1 MPDHFQ
7 VVHQDGGCRARTG
20 RLTTPH
26 GEIQTPIFMPV
37 GTNASVKA
45 MRPED
50 LTDAGAQIILA
61 NTYHLYLRPGHRLVE
76 ELGGLHRFM
85 SWDRPILTDSGG
97 FQVYSLTELR
107 KITEEGVKFRSH
119 IDGSMHLLSPELS
132 IKVQEALGADI
143 IMCFDECPPADAGRE
158 YVERSLA
165 MTTRWAQRSKDAH
178 TRRDQLLFG
187 IVQGGRFSDLRQR
200 SLQEL
205 QGIGFDG
212 YALGGL
218 SVGEEKPVMH
228 EVMDA
233 CSDLLPADYPRY
245 IMGIGTPE
253 DLVEAVWRGYD
264 MFDCVMPT
272 RNARNGMLFTSQ
284 GRVNIKRKQ
293 YEQDQGPLDPAC
305 SCYVCRNYSRAYLR
319 HLFRS
324 GEILASM
331 LNTHHNI
338 AWYLSLMGRIREA
351 IRQDQFEAFRKEFYH
366 QQHTTAENNKEEYN
380 V

>member
-1 MPDHFQ
+1 VPDHFQ
-7 VVHQDGGCRARTG
+7 VLHQDNGCRARAG

-45 MRPED
+45 MRPEN
-50 LTDAGAQIILA
+50 LKDAGAQIILA

-76 ELGGLHRFM
+76 KMGGLHRFM

-119 IDGSMHLLSPELS
+119 IDGSMHLLTPELS
-132 IKVQEALGADI
+132 IKVQESLGADV
-143 IMCFDECPPADAGRE
+143 IMCFDECPPAAADRD

-165 MTTRWAQRSKDAH
+165 MTTRWARRCKDAH
-178 TRRDQLLFG
+178 TRQDQLLFG

-200 SLQEL
+200 SLHEL
-205 QGIGFDG
+205 QEIGFDG

-218 SVGEEKPVMH
+218 SVGEEKQVMH

-233 CSDLLPADYPRY
+233 CSEQLPADHPRY

-293 YEQDQGPLDPAC
+293 YEEDQGPLDPTC
-305 SCYVCRNYSRAYLR
+305 DCYVCKNYSRAYLR
-319 HLFRS
+319 HLFRT

-338 AWYLSLMGRIREA
+338 AWYLSLMARMREA
-351 IRQDQFEAFRKEFYH
+351 IKQDQFELFRKEFYH
-366 QQHTTAENNKEEYN
+366 SQQITAENTKEE
-380 V
+380 

>member
-7 VVHQDGGCRARTG
+7 VFHQDASCRARTG
-20 RLTTPH
+20 RLCTPH

-37 GTNASVKA
+37 GTNATVKA
-45 MRPED
+45 MRPEN
-50 LTDAGAQIILA
+50 LHAAGAQIILA

-76 ELGGLHRFM
+76 QLGGLHRFM
-85 SWDRPILTDSGG
+85 AWNSPILTDSGG
-97 FQVYSLTELR
+97 FQVYSLSDLR
-107 KITEEGVKFRSH
+107 KITEEGVTFRSH
-119 IDGSMHLLSPELS
+119 IDGSPHFLTPELS
-132 IKVQEALGADI
+132 IGIQEALGADV
-143 IMCFDECPPADAGRE
+143 IMCFDECPPADADRE

-165 MTTRWAQRSKDAH
+165 MTTRWARRCKDAH
-178 TRRDQLLFG
+178 TRADQLLFG
-187 IVQGGRFSDLRQR
+187 IVQGGRFSALRQR
-200 SLQEL
+200 SLHEL
-205 QGIGFDG
+205 QEIGFDG

-218 SVGEEKPVMH
+218 SVGEEKPVMY
-228 EVMDA
+228 EVMEA
-233 CSDLLPADYPRY
+233 CSDLLPVDHPRY

-284 GRVNIKRKQ
+284 GRLNIKRKQ
-293 YEQDQGPLDPAC
+293 YEDDQGPIDPTC
-305 SCYVCRNYSRAYLR
+305 SCEVCRTYSRAYLR

-338 AWYLSLMGRIREA
+338 AWYLGLMARMREA
-351 IRQDQFEAFRKEFYH
+351 IKQDSFEVFRKEFYQ
-366 QQHTTAENNKEEYN
+366 QQHTDADHYKEE
-380 V
+380 

>member
-1 MPDHFQ
+1 VPSHFQ
-7 VVHQDGGCRARTG
+7 VLHQDSGCRARTA
-20 RLTTPH
+20 RLETGH
-26 GEIQTPIFMPV
+26 GVINTPIFMPV
-37 GTNASVKA
+37 GTNATVKA

-50 LTDAGAQIILA
+50 LKEAAAQIILA

-76 ELGGLHRFM
+76 QLGGLHRFM
-85 SWDRPILTDSGG
+85 AWDGPILTDSGG

-107 KITEEGVKFRSH
+107 KITEEGVAFRSH
-119 IDGSMHLLSPELS
+119 IDGSPHLLTPELS
-132 IKVQEALGADI
+132 IKIQESLGADI
-143 IMCFDECPPADAGRE
+143 IMCFDECPPAEADRG

-165 MTTRWAQRSKDAH
+165 MTTRWARRCKEAH
-178 TRRDQLLFG
+178 SRADQHLFG

-205 QGIGFDG
+205 QQIGFDG

-233 CSDLLPADYPRY
+233 CSDLLPVDHPRY

-272 RNARNGMLFTSQ
+272 RNARNGMLFTGR

-293 YEQDQGPLDPAC
+293 YEDDQGPLDPDC
-305 SCYVCRNYSRAYLR
+305 SCYVCRTYSRAYLR

-324 GEILASM
+324 GEILSSM

-338 AWYLSLMGRIREA
+338 AWYLNLMDRIRTA
-351 IRQDQFEAFRKEFYH
+351 IAQDSFEAFRKEFYH
-366 QQHTTAENNKEEYN
+366 HQQSEVETKGG
-380 V
+380 VDQ

>member
-1 MPDHFQ
+1 MPDHFRLL
-7 VVHQDGGCRARTG
+7 HQDAGCRARTG
-20 RLTTPH
+20 RITTPH

-37 GTNASVKA
+37 GTSASVKA
-45 MRPED
+45 MRPEN
-50 LTDAGAQIILA
+50 LKDAGAQIILS

-76 ELGGLHRFM
+76 QMGGLHKFM
-85 SWDRPILTDSGG
+85 AWDRPILTDSGG

-119 IDGSMHLLSPELS
+119 IDGSLHLLTPELS
-132 IKVQEALGADI
+132 IGIQESLGADI
-143 IMCFDECPPADAGRE
+143 IMCFDECPPAEADRE

-165 MTTRWAQRSKDAH
+165 MTTRWAGRCKDAH
-178 TRRDQLLFG
+178 SRADQLLFG
-187 IVQGGRFSDLRQR
+187 IVQGGRFADLRQR

-205 QGIGFDG
+205 QEIGFDG

-218 SVGEEKPVMH
+218 SVGETKPVMH

-233 CSDLLPADYPRY
+233 CSDLLPVNHPRY

-284 GRVNIKRKQ
+284 GRLNIKRKQ
-293 YEQDQGPLDPAC
+293 YEDDQGPIDPTC
-305 SCYVCRNYSRAYLR
+305 DCYVCRTYSRSYLR

-324 GEILASM
+324 GEILSSM

-338 AWYLSLMGRIREA
+338 AWYLNLMARMREA
-351 IRQDQFEAFRKEFYH
+351 ITQDRFEAFRKEFYH
-366 QQHTTAENNKEEYN
+366 HQQTETEKHKEE
-380 V
+380 

>member
-1 MPDHFQ
+1 MSAHFQ
-7 VVHQDGGCRARTG
+7 VLHQDSGCRARTA
-20 RLTTPH
+20 RLETGH
-26 GEIQTPIFMPV
+26 GKISTPIFMPV
-37 GTNASVKA
+37 GTNATVKA
-45 MRPED
+45 MRPEN
-50 LTDAGAQIILA
+50 LQEAGAQIILA
-61 NTYHLYLRPGHRLVE
+61 NTYHLYLRPGHRLVKQ
-76 ELGGLHRFM
+76 LGGLHRFM
-85 SWDRPILTDSGG
+85 AWDGPILTDSGG

-107 KITEEGVKFRSH
+107 KITEEGVTFRSH
-119 IDGSMHLLSPELS
+119 IDGSPHLLTPELS
-132 IKVQEALGADI
+132 IGIQEALGADI
-143 IMCFDECPPADAGRE
+143 IMCFDECPPAEAERG

-165 MTTRWAQRSKDAH
+165 MTTRWARRCKEAH
-178 TRRDQLLFG
+178 CRTDQQLFG

-205 QGIGFDG
+205 QEIGFDG

-233 CSDLLPADYPRY
+233 CSQLLPPDHPRY

-293 YEQDQGPLDPAC
+293 YEDDQGPLDPDC
-305 SCYVCRNYSRAYLR
+305 SCYVCRTYSRAYLR

-324 GEILASM
+324 GEILSSM

-338 AWYLSLMGRIREA
+338 AWYLNLMDRMRTA
-351 IRQDQFEAFRKEFYH
+351 IAQDSFEAFRKEFYRQH
-366 QQHTTAENNKEEYN
+366 QTDTENNKEE
-380 V
+380 

>member
-7 VVHQDGGCRARTG
+7 ILHQDSGCRARAG
-20 RLTTPH
+20 RLLTPH

-45 MRPED
+45 MRPEN
-50 LTDAGAQIILA
+50 LKDAGAQIILA

-76 ELGGLHRFM
+76 KMGGLHRFM
-85 SWDRPILTDSGG
+85 AWDRPILTDSGG

-119 IDGSMHLLSPELS
+119 IDGSMHLLTPELS
-132 IKVQEALGADI
+132 IKVQESLGADV
-143 IMCFDECPPADAGRE
+143 IMCFDECPPAAAERD

-165 MTTRWAQRSKDAH
+165 MTTRWARRCKDAH
-178 TRRDQLLFG
+178 TRQDQHLFG
-187 IVQGGRFSDLRQR
+187 IVQGGRFSELRQR

-205 QGIGFDG
+205 QEIGFDG

-233 CSDLLPADYPRY
+233 CSEQLPPDHPRY

-284 GRVNIKRKQ
+284 GRLNIKRKQ
-293 YEQDQGPLDPAC
+293 YEEDQGPLDPSC
-305 SCYVCRNYSRAYLR
+305 DCYVCQNYSRAYLR
-319 HLFRS
+319 HLFRT

-338 AWYLSLMGRIREA
+338 AWYLSLMARMREA
-351 IRQDQFEAFRKEFYH
+351 IKQDQFETFRKEFYY
-366 QQHTTAENNKEEYN
+366 QQKTTAEKHKEEL
-380 V
+380 

>member
-7 VVHQDGGCRARTG
+7 VEHQDGGCRARTG

-119 IDGSMHLLSPELS
+119 IDGSMHLLTPELS

-305 SCYVCRNYSRAYLR
+305 SCYVCRSYSRAYLR

>member
-1 MPDHFQ
+1 ML
-7 VVHQDGGCRARTG
+7 HQDTGCRARTG
-20 RLTTPH
+20 RITTPH

-37 GTNASVKA
+37 GTSASVKA
-45 MRPED
+45 MRPEN
-50 LTDAGAQIILA
+50 LKDAGAQIILS
-61 NTYHLYLRPGHRLVE
+61 NTYHLYLRPGHLLVE
-76 ELGGLHRFM
+76 QMGGLHKFM
-85 SWDRPILTDSGG
+85 AWDRPILTDSGG

-119 IDGSMHLLSPELS
+119 IDGSMHLLTPELS
-132 IKVQEALGADI
+132 IKIQESLGADI
-143 IMCFDECPPADAGRE
+143 IMCFDECPPADADRE

-165 MTTRWAQRSKDAH
+165 MTTRWAQRCKDAH
-178 TRRDQLLFG
+178 CRSDQLLFG
-187 IVQGGRFSDLRQR
+187 IVQGGRFADLRQR

-205 QGIGFDG
+205 QEIGFDG

-218 SVGEEKPVMH
+218 SVGETKPVMH

-233 CSDLLPADYPRY
+233 CSDLLPPDYPRY

-272 RNARNGMLFTSQ
+272 RNARNGMLFTGQ

-293 YEQDQGPLDPAC
+293 YEDDQGPIDPTC
-305 SCYVCRNYSRAYLR
+305 DCYVCRTYSRSYLR

-324 GEILASM
+324 GEILSSM

-338 AWYLSLMGRIREA
+338 AWYLNLMAQIREA
-351 IRQDQFEAFRKEFYH
+351 ITQNRFEAFRKEFYNK
-366 QQHTTAENNKEEYN
+366 QQSETENNKEE
-380 V
+380 

>member
-1 MPDHFQ
+1 
-7 VVHQDGGCRARTG
+7 
-20 RLTTPH
+20 
-26 GEIQTPIFMPV
+26 MPV
-37 GTNASVKA
+37 GTNATVKA
-45 MRPED
+45 MRTEH
-50 LTDAGAQIILA
+50 LKEAGAQIILA
-61 NTYHLYLRPGHRLVE
+61 NTYHLFLRPGHRLVE
-76 ELGGLHRFM
+76 QLGGLHRFM
-85 SWDRPILTDSGG
+85 AWDRPILTDSGG

-107 KITEEGVKFRSH
+107 KISEEGVKFRSH
-119 IDGSMHLLSPELS
+119 IDGSMHLLTPELS

-143 IMCFDECPPADAGRE
+143 IMCFDECPPAEADRD

-165 MTTRWAQRSKDAH
+165 MTTRWAQRCKDAH
-178 TRRDQLLFG
+178 ARSDQHLFG
-187 IVQGGRFSDLRQR
+187 IVQGGRFADLRQR

-205 QGIGFDG
+205 QEIGFDG

-233 CSDLLPADYPRY
+233 CSDLLPVGHPRY

-284 GRVNIKRKQ
+284 GRLNIKRKQ
-293 YEQDQGPLDPAC
+293 YEDDQRPLDPTC
-305 SCYVCRNYSRAYLR
+305 SCYVCRTYSRAYLR

-324 GEILASM
+324 GEILSSM

-338 AWYLSLMGRIREA
+338 AWYLNLMTRMREA
-351 IRQDQFEAFRKEFYH
+351 ITQDSFETFRKEFYH
-366 QQHTTAENNKEEYN
+366 HQQSETDNHKEE
-380 V
+380 

>member
-1 MPDHFQ
+1 MPVHFQ
-7 VVHQDGGCRARTG
+7 VLHQDSDCRARTG
-20 RLTTPH
+20 KLETGH
-26 GEIQTPIFMPV
+26 GVINTPIFMPV
-37 GTNASVKA
+37 GTNATVKA
-45 MRPED
+45 MRPEN
-50 LTDAGAQIILA
+50 LQEAGAQIILA
-61 NTYHLYLRPGHRLVE
+61 NTYHLYLRPGHRLVAQ
-76 ELGGLHRFM
+76 LGGLHTFM
-85 SWDRPILTDSGG
+85 AWDGPILTDSGG
-97 FQVYSLTELR
+97 FQVYSLTDLR
-107 KITEEGVKFRSH
+107 TITEEGVRFRSH
-119 IDGSMHLLSPELS
+119 IDGSPHLLTPELS

-143 IMCFDECPPADAGRE
+143 IMCFDECPPAEAERG

-165 MTTRWAQRSKDAH
+165 MTTRWARRCKEAH
-178 TRRDQLLFG
+178 CRTDQQLFG

-200 SLQEL
+200 SLHEL
-205 QGIGFDG
+205 QEIGFDG

-233 CSDLLPADYPRY
+233 CSDLLPVDHPRY

-293 YEQDQGPLDPAC
+293 YEDDQGPLDPDC
-305 SCYVCRNYSRAYLR
+305 TCYVCRTYSRAYLR

-324 GEILASM
+324 GEILSAM

-338 AWYLSLMGRIREA
+338 AWYLGLMARIRTA
-351 IRQDQFEAFRKEFYH
+351 IEQNRFTAFRTDFYC
-366 QQHTTAENNKEEYN
+366 QQQPESEHHKEE
-380 V
+380 

>member
-1 MPDHFQ
+1 MPSHFQ
-7 VVHQDGGCRARTG
+7 VLHQDSGCRARTA
-20 RLTTPH
+20 RLETGH
-26 GEIQTPIFMPV
+26 GVINTPIFMPV
-37 GTNASVKA
+37 GTNATVKA

-50 LTDAGAQIILA
+50 LKEAAAQIILA

-76 ELGGLHRFM
+76 QLGGLHRFM
-85 SWDRPILTDSGG
+85 AWDGPILTDSGG

-107 KITEEGVKFRSH
+107 KITEEGVAFRSH
-119 IDGSMHLLSPELS
+119 IDGSPHLLTPELS
-132 IKVQEALGADI
+132 IKIQESLGADI
-143 IMCFDECPPADAGRE
+143 IMCFDECPPAEAERG

-165 MTTRWAQRSKDAH
+165 MTTRWARRCKEAH
-178 TRRDQLLFG
+178 SRADQHLFG

-205 QGIGFDG
+205 QQIGFDG

-233 CSDLLPADYPRY
+233 CSDLLPVDHPRY

-272 RNARNGMLFTSQ
+272 RNARNGMLFTSR

-293 YEQDQGPLDPAC
+293 YEDDQGPLDPDC
-305 SCYVCRNYSRAYLR
+305 SCYVCRTYSRAYLR

-324 GEILASM
+324 GEILSSM

-338 AWYLSLMGRIREA
+338 AWYLNLMDRIRTA
-351 IRQDQFEAFRKEFYH
+351 IAQDSFEAFRKEFYH
-366 QQHTTAENNKEEYN
+366 HQQSEVETKGG
-380 V
+380 VDQ

>member
-1 MPDHFQ
+1 
-7 VVHQDGGCRARTG
+7 VV
-20 RLTTPH
+20 
-26 GEIQTPIFMPV
+26 ETPIFMPV
-37 GTNASVKA
+37 GTNATVKA

-50 LTDAGAQIILA
+50 LKAARAQIILG

-76 ELGGLHRFM
+76 KMGGLHRFM
-85 SWDRPILTDSGG
+85 AWDGPILTDSGG
-97 FQVYSLTELR
+97 FQVFSLAELR

-119 IDGSMHLLSPELS
+119 IDGSSHLLTPELS
-132 IKVQEALGADI
+132 IEIQQALGADI
-143 IMCFDECPPADAGRE
+143 IMVFDECPPADAERS
-158 YVERSLA
+158 YVERSLEL
-165 MTTRWAQRSKDAH
+165 TTRWARRSKTAH
-178 TRRDQLLFG
+178 TRPDQLLFG
-187 IVQGGRFSDLRQR
+187 IVQGGRFADLRQR
-200 SLQEL
+200 SAAELQE
-205 QGIGFDG
+205 IGFDG

-233 CSDLLPADYPRY
+233 CEGILPKDHPRY

-284 GRVNIKRKQ
+284 GRVNIKAKQ
-293 YEQDQGPLDPAC
+293 YEDDAGPVDPAC
-305 SCYVCRNYSRAYLR
+305 DCYVCRTYSRAYLR
-319 HLFRS
+319 HLYRT

-338 AWYLSLMGRIREA
+338 AYYLNLMAGMREA
-351 IRQDQFEAFRKEFYH
+351 ISQDRLGEFRNSFYAA
-366 QQHTTAENNKEEYN
+366 QQ
-380 V
+380 

>member
-1 MPDHFQ
+1 MPDHFRLL
-7 VVHQDGGCRARTG
+7 HQDTGCRARTG
-20 RLTTPH
+20 RITTPH

-37 GTNASVKA
+37 GTSASVKA
-45 MRPED
+45 MRPEN
-50 LTDAGAQIILA
+50 LKDAGAQIILS

-76 ELGGLHRFM
+76 QMGGLHKFM
-85 SWDRPILTDSGG
+85 AWDRPILTDSGG

-107 KITEEGVKFRSH
+107 KISEEGVKFRSH
-119 IDGSMHLLSPELS
+119 IDGSMHLLTPELS
-132 IKVQEALGADI
+132 IKIQESLGADI
-143 IMCFDECPPADAGRE
+143 IMCFDECPPAEADRE

-165 MTTRWAQRSKDAH
+165 MTTRWAQRCKDAH
-178 TRRDQLLFG
+178 SRSDQLLFG
-187 IVQGGRFSDLRQR
+187 IVQGGRFAELRQR

-205 QGIGFDG
+205 QEIGFDG

-218 SVGEEKPVMH
+218 SVGETKPVMH

-233 CSDLLPADYPRY
+233 CSDLLPPDHPRY

-284 GRVNIKRKQ
+284 GRLNIKRKQ
-293 YEQDQGPLDPAC
+293 YEDDQGPIDPTC
-305 SCYVCRNYSRAYLR
+305 DCYVCRTYSRSYLR

-324 GEILASM
+324 GEILSSM

-338 AWYLSLMGRIREA
+338 AWYLNLMARMREA
-351 IRQDQFEAFRKEFYH
+351 ITQDRFEAFRKEFYH
-366 QQHTTAENNKEEYN
+366 QQQSETENHKEE
-380 V
+380 

>member
-1 MPDHFQ
+1 MPDHFRLL
-7 VVHQDGGCRARTG
+7 HQDTGCRARTG
-20 RLTTPH
+20 IIATPH

-37 GTNASVKA
+37 GTSASVKA
-45 MRPED
+45 MRPEN
-50 LTDAGAQIILA
+50 LKDAGAQIILS

-76 ELGGLHRFM
+76 QMGGLHKFM
-85 SWDRPILTDSGG
+85 AWDRPILTDSGG

-119 IDGSMHLLSPELS
+119 IDGSMHLLTPELS
-132 IKVQEALGADI
+132 IRIQESLGADI
-143 IMCFDECPPADAGRE
+143 IMCFDECPPAEADRK

-165 MTTRWAQRSKDAH
+165 MTTRWAGRCKDAH
-178 TRRDQLLFG
+178 SRIDQLLFG
-187 IVQGGRFSDLRQR
+187 IVQGGRFADLRQR

-205 QGIGFDG
+205 QEIGFDG

-218 SVGEEKPVMH
+218 SVGETKPVMH

-233 CSDLLPADYPRY
+233 CSDLLPPDHPRY

-284 GRVNIKRKQ
+284 GRLNIKRKQ
-293 YEQDQGPLDPAC
+293 YEDDQGPIDPTC
-305 SCYVCRNYSRAYLR
+305 DCYVCQTYSRAYLR

-324 GEILASM
+324 GEILSSM

-338 AWYLSLMGRIREA
+338 AWYLNLMAGMREA
-351 IRQDQFEAFRKEFYH
+351 ITHDKFEAFRKEFYH
-366 QQHTTAENNKEEYN
+366 HQQTETEKQKEE
-380 V
+380 

>member
-7 VVHQDGGCRARTG
+7 ILHRDSGCRARTG
-20 RLTTPH
+20 KISTPH

-45 MRPED
+45 MRPAD
-50 LTDAGAQIILA
+50 LKDAGAQIILS
-61 NTYHLYLRPGHRLVE
+61 NTYHLYLRPGHRVVE
-76 ELGGLHRFM
+76 ALGGLHRFM

-97 FQVYSLTELR
+97 FQVYSLTDLR

-119 IDGSMHLLSPELS
+119 IDGSMHMLTPELS
-132 IKVQEALGADI
+132 IKVQESLGADI
-143 IMCFDECPPADAGRE
+143 IMCFDECPPADADWE
-158 YVERSLA
+158 YIERSLS
-165 MTTRWAQRSKDAH
+165 MTSRWARRCKDAH
-178 TRRDQLLFG
+178 TRQDQHLFG

-205 QGIGFDG
+205 QEIGFDG

-218 SVGEEKPVMH
+218 SVGEEKAVMY

-233 CSDLLPADYPRY
+233 CSDLLPIDHPRY

-284 GRVNIKRKQ
+284 GRLNIKRKQ
-293 YEQDQGPLDPAC
+293 YEQDQEPLDPAC
-305 SCYVCRNYSRAYLR
+305 SCYVCKNYSRAYLR

-338 AWYLSLMGRIREA
+338 AWYLNLMSQIREA

-366 QQHTTAENNKEEYN
+366 QQNTIAENNKEELN

>member
-1 MPDHFQ
+1 VPDHFQ
-7 VVHQDGGCRARTG
+7 VLHQDNGCRARAG

-45 MRPED
+45 MRPEN
-50 LTDAGAQIILA
+50 LKDAGAQIILA

-76 ELGGLHRFM
+76 KMGGLHRFM
-85 SWDRPILTDSGG
+85 SWDRPVLTDSGG

-119 IDGSMHLLSPELS
+119 IDGSMHLLTPELS
-132 IKVQEALGADI
+132 IKVQESLGADV
-143 IMCFDECPPADAGRE
+143 IMCFDECPPAAADRD

-165 MTTRWAQRSKDAH
+165 MTTRWARRCKDAH
-178 TRRDQLLFG
+178 TRQDQLLFG

-200 SLQEL
+200 SLHEL
-205 QGIGFDG
+205 QEIGFDG

-218 SVGEEKPVMH
+218 SVGEEKQVMH

-233 CSDLLPADYPRY
+233 CSEQLPADHPRY

-293 YEQDQGPLDPAC
+293 YEEDQGPLDPTC
-305 SCYVCRNYSRAYLR
+305 DCYVCKNYSRAYLR
-319 HLFRS
+319 HLFRT

-338 AWYLSLMGRIREA
+338 AWYLSLMDRMREA
-351 IRQDQFEAFRKEFYH
+351 IKQDQFELFRKEFYH
-366 QQHTTAENNKEEYN
+366 SQQITAENTKEE
-380 V
+380 